1 MGIKTVYVEG
11 ASKKD
16 INARL
21 IAGENVQ
28 EIEFALAMV
37 TYHTLRALP
46 AGTVVKIYS
55 QFSGGIPVAK
65 AYGNITFDKKTG
77 QVKIK

>member
-28 EIEFALAMV
+28 GIEFSLAME
-37 TYHTLRALP
+37 TYHPLRTLP
-46 AGTVVKIYS
+46 VGTVVKIYS
-55 QFSGGIPVAK
+55 QFSGGSPVAK
-65 AYGNITFDKKTG
+65 SYGNIAFDKKTG